1 MLTEYRRHSIKVH
14 GERVPIINRL
24 DLDAGKTGHSG
35 EDETQNHRVILAI
48 LIFDIGIFSIAWGM
62 NRLDF
67 CIRSAYSKPRTH
79 FGGNA
84 MKHRVDLTQDSHRR
98 MINALIS
105 HGIEAHTENNQV
117 YWVESQQGVQGR
129 WVKADDGKV
138 IIAVT
143 KEADQEKQHPTVRSF
158 LESLTKKQLTKRKT
172 MH

>member
-1 MLTEYRRHSIKVH
+1 
-14 GERVPIINRL
+14 
-24 DLDAGKTGHSG
+24 
-35 EDETQNHRVILAI
+35 
-48 LIFDIGIFSIAWGM
+48 
-62 NRLDF
+62 
-67 CIRSAYSKPRTH
+67 
-79 FGGNA
+79 

-138 IIAVT
+138 IVAVT
-143 KEADQEKQHPTVRSF
+143 READQEKQHPTVRSF